1 MKQAVMYGGGNI
13 GRGFIGATLSQS
25 GYEVTFIDVAE
36 PVVKALQEKKQYP
49 VRYVSSEGH
58 EDVVIE
64 HVTAVNGNDQEAA
77 SEAIANCD
85 IMATAVG
92 ARILKF
98 IVGNIVAG
106 LRKRWA
112 RDDRPL
118 NIIICENLMD
128 ANKVMEGMLK
138 DLLTDEEK
146 KHFDEKVGLVEASI
160 GRMVPVQTEE
170 MKDGDPMRVCVERY
184 GFLPVDKAA
193 FKGEIPEITNM
204 VPFEPF
210 DFYIKRKLYVHNMGH
225 ATCAYLGG
233 YEGRKYIYQ
242 SIDDPEILN
251 IVQNAMLESAL
262 ALSKKYGVE
271 LDGLMLHI
279 TDLLGR
285 FRNAALKPLIGLYAF
300 WRKHHDGI
308 EDTEIISGK
317 ELMRREPNLTPETK
331 FAMYNPSAGCV
342 CPYGLTIAYA
352 ENAVQNGAQ
361 VSLNTAVLSMEVSEH
376 NIISVTTNRGV
387 IHPKIVI
394 NAAGVFAEDIAAM
407 ADDRFFSIHPRR
419 GTNSI
424 LDQKAGAYMHSVA
437 SVKDISV
444 HGKTHSKGGGILHT
458 VHDNLLVGPDAVETV
473 EKENTET
480 RAESI
485 KTVFDKQTQ
494 TMPALSKRDIITYF
508 TGVRAPTFE
517 EDFILEPGRRTRN
530 LIHVAGIQSP
540 GLTTAPAVAV
550 DMAELAV
557 DMLGKTETVEKNN
570 NYNPIR
576 KGVPVL
582 REMDDDTREKMI
594 AENPDYGEIICR
606 CEQISKGEILDALK
620 SPICVPTV
628 DGIKKRIRPGMGRC
642 QGGFC
647 SPLVTKIIAEFLGVP
662 LYEVKKSSAEA
673 VITYGETKVN
683 EGGEE

>member
-1 MKQAVMYGGGNI
+1 MNISSINKKLKKTFGGKFSASEENGSIFVRGKSSDWGEIVAACQAAAKKFSTTHIVNDIVYTGEQPAPTRLPSLKDDFLEGRTPDVLVIGGGI
-13 GRGFIGATLSQS
+13 SGASIARELTKWKL
-25 GYEVTFIDVAE
+25 DVLLVDKEADL
-36 PVVKALQEKKQYP
+36 ALQASGRNDGEVHPGIDLGKGSLKHKYI
-49 VRYVSSEGH
+49 RRANHMYA
-58 EDVVIE
+58 DVCRELDVPF
-64 HVTAVNGNDQEAA
+64 
-77 SEAIANCD
+77 
-85 IMATAVG
+85 
-92 ARILKF
+92 K
-98 IVGNIVAG
+98 
-106 LRKRWA
+106 
-112 RDDRPL
+112 
-118 NIIICENLMD
+118 
-128 ANKVMEGMLK
+128 
-138 DLLTDEEK
+138 
-146 KHFDEKVGLVEASI
+146 KVG
-160 GRMVPVQTEE
+160 Q
-170 MKDGDPMRVCVERY
+170 
-184 GFLPVDKAA
+184 
-193 FKGEIPEITNM
+193 
-204 VPFEPF
+204 
-210 DFYIKRKLYVHNMGH
+210 YV
-225 ATCAYLGG
+225 L
-233 YEGRKYIYQ
+233 
-242 SIDDPEILN
+242 
-251 IVQNAMLESAL
+251 
-262 ALSKKYGVE
+262 
-271 LDGLMLHI
+271 
-279 TDLLGR
+279 

-494 TMPALSKRDIITYF
+494 TMPELSRRDIITYF

-557 DMLGKTETVEKNN
+557 DMLGKTETVEKNT

>member
-1 MKQAVMYGGGNI
+1 MNISSINKKLKKTFGGKFSASEENGSIFVRGKSSDWGEIVAACQAAAKKFSTTHIVNDIVYTGEQPAPTRLPSLKDDFLEGRTPDVLVIGGGI
-13 GRGFIGATLSQS
+13 SGASIARELTKWKL
-25 GYEVTFIDVAE
+25 DVLLVDKEADL
-36 PVVKALQEKKQYP
+36 ALQASGRNDGEVHPGIDLGKGSLKHKYIRRANHMYAD
-49 VRYVSSEGH
+49 VCH
-58 EDVVIE
+58 ELD
-64 HVTAVNGNDQEAA
+64 
-77 SEAIANCD
+77 
-85 IMATAVG
+85 
-92 ARILKF
+92 
-98 IVGNIVAG
+98 
-106 LRKRWA
+106 
-112 RDDRPL
+112 
-118 NIIICENLMD
+118 
-128 ANKVMEGMLK
+128 
-138 DLLTDEEK
+138 
-146 KHFDEKVGLVEASI
+146 
-160 GRMVPVQTEE
+160 
-170 MKDGDPMRVCVERY
+170 
-184 GFLPVDKAA
+184 
-193 FKGEIPEITNM
+193 
-204 VPFEPF
+204 VPF
-210 DFYIKRKLYVHNMGH
+210 KQVGQYV
-225 ATCAYLGG
+225 L
-233 YEGRKYIYQ
+233 
-242 SIDDPEILN
+242 
-251 IVQNAMLESAL
+251 
-262 ALSKKYGVE
+262 
-271 LDGLMLHI
+271 
-279 TDLLGR
+279 

-494 TMPALSKRDIITYF
+494 TMPALSKCDIITYF